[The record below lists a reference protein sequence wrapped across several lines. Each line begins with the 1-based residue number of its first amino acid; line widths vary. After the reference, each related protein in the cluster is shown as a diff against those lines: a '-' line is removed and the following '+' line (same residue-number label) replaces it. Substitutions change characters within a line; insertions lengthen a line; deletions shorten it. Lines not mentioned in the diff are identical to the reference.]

1 MPLHDWTRVDDGIF
15 HDFHLA
21 WIAEI
26 RRSLNKGLLPE
37 GYYALA
43 EQVAGL
49 GNPDVLALREPT
61 ANGVSNGNGYSNDGG
76 TALMTAQPKTRVVAH
91 ADDDSYT
98 QLQRRIEIRHV
109 SGHRIVALI
118 EIISAGNKSSH
129 FKWDAFLQKA
139 LSAIQGGIHL
149 LLLDVHPPT
158 ALDPGGVHGSVWGEY
173 TGEVFELPPDADRTL
188 VSYDCGRTR
197 TAYVEPI
204 AVGQTLRNMPLYLS
218 REGYIEVPLEATY
231 QAAYEGVPRF
241 YRDILQ

>member
-1 MPLHDWTRVDDGIF
+1 MPLHDWTRVDDGIS

-49 GNPDVLALREPT
+49 GNPDVLALREPNT
-61 ANGVSNGNGYSNDGG
+61 NGNGNGYSGDGG
-76 TALMTAQPKTRVVAH
+76 TALMTAQPQTRVVAH
-91 ADDDSYT
+91 ADNDSYT
-98 QLQRRIEIRHV
+98 RLQRRIEIRHV
-109 SGHRIVALI
+109 SEHRIVALI

-129 FKWDAFLQKA
+129 FKWNAFLEKA

-149 LLLDVHPPT
+149 LLLDVHPAT

-173 TGEVFELPPDADRTL
+173 TGEIFVFPPDANRTL
-188 VSYDCGRTR
+188 VSYDCGRTK

-204 AVGQTLRNMPLYLS
+204 AVGQTLRSMPLYLTS
-218 REGYIEVPLEATY
+218 EGYIEVPLEATY

>member
-15 HDFHLA
+15 HSFHNS
-21 WIAEI
+21 WIASIVET
-26 RRSLNKGLLPE
+26 LNNGLLPE
-37 GYYALA
+37 GYYSLGD
-43 EQVAGL
+43 QVAGL
-49 GNPDVLALREPT
+49 DDPYVLTSHEPT
-61 ANGVSNGNGYSNDGG
+61 AIRTENVDICS
-76 TALMTAQPKTRVVAH
+76 TLMTAQPQTRYIAH
-91 ADDDSYT
+91 AVNDRYT
-98 QLQRRIEIRHV
+98 RLQRRIEIRHV

-231 QAAYEGVPRF
+231 MAAYEGVPRF

>member
-15 HDFHLA
+15 HSFHNS
-21 WIAEI
+21 WIASIVET
-26 RRSLNKGLLPE
+26 LNNGLLPE
-37 GYYALA
+37 GYYSLGD
-43 EQVAGL
+43 QVAGL
-49 GNPDVLALREPT
+49 DDPYVLTSHEPIANHPENVDVCAT
-61 ANGVSNGNGYSNDGG
+61 
-76 TALMTAQPKTRVVAH
+76 LMTAQPQTRFIAH
-91 ADDDSYT
+91 AVNDRYT
-98 QLQRRIEIRHV
+98 RLQRRIEIRHV